1 MRELVIRVRELLL
14 KVVVS
19 SLTIYLAASSLT
31 AFGGISTVLALTA
44 LVVASLLM
52 SLRKALIITVATS
65 LITYLV
71 GLTAL
76 PQALIIASVSIVS
89 KGISRLRHYLFIIYS
104 ISLMYYVTYYVS
116 KPLPILV
123 ACITVG
129 TALLLI
135 TYEGISGM
143 GSQEGVAKLV
153 FKASLITLLAYLIS
167 WLSPVIPTVVIFGAS
182 AITFLLAID
191 RIAKYVK

>member
-19 SLTIYLAASSLT
+19 SLTIYLAASSFT

-44 LVVASLLM
+44 LVVASSLM
-52 SLRKALIITVATS
+52 SFRKALIITVVTS

-76 PQALIIASVSIVS
+76 PQALIIASVPIVS
-89 KGISRLRHYLFIIYS
+89 KGSRLKHYLFIIYS

-116 KPLPILV
+116 KPLTTLV

-135 TYEGISGM
+135 TYEGISCM

-191 RIAKYVK
+191 KIAKYVK